1 MQQEQGVQS
10 SESTSLNFC
19 PWGALMSHIC
29 VHMNGGALGPWV
41 TKVSTG
47 SGWLSITPL
56 SILSCLIKVFLHQSK
71 HSCQISLRFFYFY
84 FFFPDIY
91 FVKWEFSG
99 ELSGFVQT
107 SAAIFEFDFS
117 LTFQQPQ
124 KYDFSWQGPFHIP
137 GQMQHWRDV
146 KTQLKFLGP
155 LVGGSNNTATVL
167 TSVAMWQL
175 PSWGKRENIAEKRCS
190 DLLGH
195 ILSRF

>member
-1 MQQEQGVQS
+1 MQQHRVQS

-29 VHMNGGALGPWV
+29 VHRNGGALGPWV

-47 SGWLSITPL
+47 SGRLSITPFHNPFVSTLLPGQGLPPPVKTFL
-56 SILSCLIKVFLHQSK
+56 SNKP
-71 HSCQISLRFFYFY
+71 QI

-107 SAAIFEFDFS
+107 SAAIFEFDLP

-155 LVGGSNNTATVL
+155 LIGGSNNTATVL